1 MPLSSGPRV
10 SSFIRKSE
18 SLTSRLQLPEKL
30 KGGRIERYV
39 NYWKGVKTDY
49 KEALK
54 ELGQSCR
61 ERPIKASM
69 IGATILSAL
78 YANRHNPDEKS
89 FNDLL
94 VNINNDLTMV
104 SDLCRNN
111 SSTQHQFE
119 VVRAQNAGVL
129 RYWNFGIFSIIW
141 KDNYN
146 SEFSHVKARCK
157 YLTVGY
163 TDVLF
168 KERERI
174 VDIGFLGNWWYTNKA
189 MEEYDINQDEWD
201 IAGKPRNTK
210 DQLKPMW

>member
-119 VVRAQNAGVL
+119 VVRAQNAGTL
-129 RYWNFGIFSIIW
+129 RYWNLGLFSIIW
-141 KDNYN
+141 RDNYN
-146 SEFSHVKARCK
+146 SDFGHVKARCK

-163 TDVLF
+163 TDILF
-168 KERERI
+168 NERERI

-201 IAGKPRNTK
+201 ITGKPRNTK